1 MTRATRMASAKIK
14 ARAKGNLGFPKS
26 SEDRAEGLAFAARG
40 AADRDRGAMVDLWS
54 ISVVVVSSGS
64 FVVIKEKSHNG
75 VVKGCTL
82 SFFG

>member
-40 AADRDRGAMVDLWS
+40 AADRDRSAMVDL
-54 ISVVVVSSGS
+54 
-64 FVVIKEKSHNG
+64 
-75 VVKGCTL
+75 
-82 SFFG
+82 